1 MTPDPMLLLRK
12 STPNETDSL
21 QAIEDAVCRN
31 LRALGLHVRAK
42 RFGRGFSEIVAS
54 SSPRLITTPDGSRAS
69 GIMLL
74 LAQKYDPPL
83 VVFEEINS
91 LRRGLGRAMV
101 AAALDGVSSR
111 PGVFRHV
118 RVNDLSPF
126 QPDGRRWWEN
136 IADLHP
142 SFEWNITHEE
152 DAAHL
157 SKAARA

>member
-1 MTPDPMLLLRK
+1 MLFLRASK
-12 STPNETDSL
+12 PSETDGL

-31 LRALGLHVRAK
+31 LRALGLHVRAR

-54 SSPRLITTPDGSRAS
+54 SSPRLITTPDGSLAS

-101 AAALDGVSSR
+101 AAALDGVSAH

-126 QPDGRRWWEN
+126 QQDGRRWWEN
-136 IADLHP
+136 VAELHP
-142 SFEWNITHEE
+142 SFAWIITHEE
-152 DAAHL
+152 DAAHI
-157 SKAARA
+157 STAARP